1 MTFQEFHA
9 RVLSIHQMQ
18 PIPGELRL
26 GQVFFN
32 ELVKIRPDIAEELR
46 GSMIDPF
53 FKERITNVVGQF
65 CRERW

>member
-18 PIPGELRL
+18 PVPGELRL

-32 ELVKIRPDIAEELR
+32 ELASIRPDIAEQIR
-46 GSMIDPF
+46 GTMLDPF
-53 FKERITNVVGQF
+53 YKERITNAVGNF
-65 CRERW
+65 VRERW